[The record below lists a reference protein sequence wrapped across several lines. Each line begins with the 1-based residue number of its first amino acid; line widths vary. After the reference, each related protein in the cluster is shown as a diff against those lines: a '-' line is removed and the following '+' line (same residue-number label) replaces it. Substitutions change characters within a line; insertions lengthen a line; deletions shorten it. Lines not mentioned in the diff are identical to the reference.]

1 MIDIMITRL
10 IAAAIVAVL
19 LGWACYVTAFV
30 KHKNE
35 AKDLANRLQV
45 EKVEVGM
52 DWDKIRVSRSSTW
65 YIGYRLALVGLII
78 VATVI
83 GWAAAYFVSGE
94 YEISWVEDCLVAGIG
109 ALVGGLVLDKYIIH
123 PIADGKFFEKVEDP
137 LVDYFLQNGSLPSPE
152 VKEIVEKMSRKEKK
166 EIKKAKEEVKEVE
179 KIEETPAIA
188 TVDPMD
194 ELISN
199 LTFDEKIKV
208 LQKLKKS
215 I

>member
-1 MIDIMITRL
+1 MLDIQITRL

-35 AKDLANRLQV
+35 KADKMNKAQLENAIIFPNEKIDEAKT
-45 EKVEVGM
+45 
-52 DWDKIRVSRSSTW
+52 SSW
-65 YIGYRLALVGLII
+65 YVGYRLALIGLII
-78 VATVI
+78 VAAVV
-83 GWAAAYFVSGE
+83 GWAAAYFVSEE

-137 LVDYFLQNGSLPSPE
+137 LVDYFLQNGDLPSPE
-152 VKEIVEKMSRKEKK
+152 VKETVKKMSRKEKK
-166 EIKKAKEEVKEVE
+166 KEMKE
-179 KIEETPAIA
+179 KTEEAPSVPAEEA
-188 TVDPMD
+188 ADPID
-194 ELISN
+194 ELIGN

>member
-10 IAAAIVAVL
+10 IASAVIAVL
-19 LGWACYVTAFV
+19 LGWTCYVTAFV

-35 AKDLANRLQV
+35 AKDLENRLQV
-45 EKVEVGM
+45 EKVESGT
-52 DWDKIRVSRSSTW
+52 DWDKIRVARSSTW
-65 YIGYRLALVGLII
+65 YLGYRLALVGLII
-78 VATVI
+78 VSTVI
-83 GWAAAYFVSGE
+83 GWATAYFVSGE
-94 YEISWVEDCLVAGIG
+94 YEISWVEDCLVAGLG

-137 LVDYFLQNGSLPSPE
+137 LVDRFLESGDLSL
-152 VKEIVEKMSRKEKK
+152 VEKVEEKPKK
-166 EIKKAKEEVKEVE
+166 EKKAKEEVKEVE
-179 KIEETPAIA
+179 KVEEAPAVM

>member
-1 MIDIMITRL
+1 MLDIQITRL

-19 LGWACYVTAFV
+19 LGWACYVTAYV

-35 AKDLANRLQV
+35 KADKMNKAELENAIIFPGEKIDVAKT
-45 EKVEVGM
+45 
-52 DWDKIRVSRSSTW
+52 SSW
-65 YIGYRLALVGLII
+65 YMGYRLALIGLII
-78 VATVI
+78 VAAVV
-83 GWAAAYFVSGE
+83 GWAAAYFVSEE

-137 LVDYFLQNGSLPSPE
+137 LVDYFLQNGDLPSPE
-152 VKEIVEKMSRKEKK
+152 VKETVKKMSRKEKK
-166 EIKKAKEEVKEVE
+166 EMKEKT
-179 KIEETPAIA
+179 EEAPSVPAEA
-188 TVDPMD
+188 AADPID
-194 ELISN
+194 ELIGN